1 MGPAGLKFY
10 RIGSGRHAV
19 FQGEGA
25 RLHGGRW
32 NSPGRPV
39 VYGGASF
46 AIAMLERLVYAAIGK
61 VPRDDRWVE
70 AEIPDDLVE
79 ALDEAALPGWE
90 AADSAAARAYGD
102 RWLDEARSAALL
114 VPSAV
119 TGIDRNLV
127 VNPSHPGAARIAVG
141 AEQPVRWDQRL
152 FLRFGTPSRSP

>member
-1 MGPAGLKFY
+1 MGPAGLKLY

-70 AEIPDDLVE
+70 AEVPDDLVE
-79 ALDEAALPGWE
+79 VLDETVLPGWDG
-90 AADSAAARAYGD
+90 ADSAAARAYGD

-114 VPSAV
+114 VPSVV
-119 TGIDRNLV
+119 TRIDRNLV
-127 VNPSHPGAARIAVG
+127 VNPFHPGAARITVG
-141 AEQPVRWDQRL
+141 AERPVRWDHRL
-152 FLRFGTPSRSP
+152 FGRVGAPS